1 MRILL
6 VEDDER
12 IALDVSKA
20 LRAAGYVVELAIDG
34 EAAWFLG
41 DTEDFAAIV
50 IDLGLP
56 SLDGLTVLKRW
67 RQQGRETPVLVLT
80 ARGSWSERVEGI
92 DAGADD
98 YLPKP
103 FQLEELLARLRSIIR
118 RSAGRGSSVL
128 KVGQVSLDERSMTI
142 RIDDVPI
149 DLSTLEYR
157 LVAYLMHRRGQVVPQ
172 SELVEHVYGVD
183 HQNSN
188 AIEVLVARVRKK
200 MGGAFIETRRGFGYL
215 VPESLE

>member
-20 LRAAGYVVELAIDG
+20 LRAAGYVVELATDG

-41 DTEDFAAIV
+41 DTEDFAAI
-50 IDLGLP
+50 ILDLGLP

-149 DLSTLEYR
+149 ELSTLEYR

-183 HQNSN
+183 HRNSN
-188 AIEVLVARVRKK
+188 AVEVLVARVRKK

-215 VPESLE
+215 VPENLE

>member
-20 LRAAGYVVELAIDG
+20 LRAAGYVVELANNG
-34 EAAWFLG
+34 EKAWFLG

-50 IDLGLP
+50 LDLGLP
-56 SLDGLTVLKRW
+56 GLDGLTVLKRW

-128 KVGQVSLDERSMTI
+128 KVGQVSLDERNMTI
-142 RIDDVPI
+142 RVDDIPI
-149 DLSTLEYR
+149 ELSTLEYR

-188 AIEVLVARVRKK
+188 AVEVLVARVRKK

-215 VPESLE
+215 VPDRPE

>member
-50 IDLGLP
+50 LDLGLP

-80 ARGSWSERVEGI
+80 ARGSWSERV
-92 DAGADD
+92 
-98 YLPKP
+98 
-103 FQLEELLARLRSIIR
+103 
-118 RSAGRGSSVL
+118 RG
-128 KVGQVSLDERSMTI
+128 
-142 RIDDVPI
+142 
-149 DLSTLEYR
+149 
-157 LVAYLMHRRGQVVPQ
+157 HRRRRRRL
-172 SELVEHVYGVD
+172 SAE
-183 HQNSN
+183 
-188 AIEVLVARVRKK
+188 
-200 MGGAFIETRRGFGYL
+200 AF
-215 VPESLE
+215 SA